1 MLRVKIA
8 LAVKINF
15 GKFKTNIYVFK
26 NVNIFEI
33 LIENYFSISGCFVEN
48 ERI

>member
-15 GKFKTNIYVFK
+15 GKFKTNIYVSK

-33 LIENYFSISGCFVEN
+33 LESYFSISGCFVEN